1 MERHE
6 DEGWQVKGPPLISS
20 LQDVKPGTAEQ
31 SDETAQI
38 TKNMQINV
46 QLELYFNNLLYWHIF
61 AAPQYSNG
69 EQSCVQLL
77 DA

>member
-31 SDETAQI
+31 SDETAQK
-38 TKNMQINV
+38 TK
-46 QLELYFNNLLYWHIF
+46 ELYWLHKCMMICLFYRIDRYFQHHKRLMKNI
-61 AAPQYSNG
+61 G
-69 EQSCVQLL
+69 
-77 DA
+77 